1 MAEGLI
7 LRKIKNRSALR
18 RMTSLSTLASA
29 ALAASGGAGEA
40 AIIYHPTHG
49 ASVLPLPG
57 GNQLQISVSARFTY
71 SSRTTGAGTFYGP
84 KGRIERELVVGRR
97 THSFR
102 IAASGVPFR
111 TEGGIIAF
119 ARKGQTFGQIGAGS
133 GRGSLGQYRRGIRG
147 DFSFVRYFYAP
158 PALSV
163 TVPSSFA
170 YHFARSG
177 STGSVRQTVAKS
189 SGASFGGFRRD
200 RTTLYVRA
208 FLAGYGDQY
217 ALFRFSV
224 GSQTDYGWL
233 ELDLGPSGYPA
244 DPVVSTVAY
253 AYDTSGKP
261 IPAGYTGIPEPREIP
276 LALSALSLGAIGLRE
291 WRKRSGSP
299 VRQ

>member
-1 MAEGLI
+1 M
-7 LRKIKNRSALR
+7 RKIKNRSVLR
-18 RMTSLSTLASA
+18 RMASLSALASA
-29 ALAASGGAGEA
+29 ALVAGGEAGEA

-71 SSRTTGAGTFYGP
+71 SSRTTGWRTFYGP
-84 KGRIERELVVGRR
+84 KGMIEREVILGGRKR
-97 THSFR
+97 GFE

-111 TEGGIIAF
+111 TERGAIAL
-119 ARKGQTFGQIGAGS
+119 ARKGQTFRQIGAGS
-133 GRGSLGQYRRGIRG
+133 GRGSLGQYVRDIRG
-147 DFSFVRYFYAP
+147 NFSFVRYFYGP
-158 PALSV
+158 PAASV

-177 STGSVRQTVAKS
+177 STGSVRQAVLKS
-189 SGASFGGFRRD
+189 SNASFGGFRRN
-200 RTTLYVRA
+200 RTTLYVRG

-233 ELDLGPSGYPA
+233 ELNLGPSGYPA

-253 AYDTSGKP
+253 AYDTSGKR
-261 IPAGYTGIPEPREIP
+261 IPAGYTGIPEPP
-276 LALSALSLGAIGLRE
+276 QFPVALGALSLGAIGLRE
-291 WRKRSGSP
+291 WRKRRERIGA
-299 VRQ
+299 